1 MLDTAGT
8 GRCED
13 MRDVS
18 SRVAAVALIV
28 LTATFAFTG
37 CSSSTTTTAPG
48 GSTGTGTGNYGPG
61 NMMGGS
67 NNTSGTGT
75 NAP

>member
-1 MLDTAGT
+1 
-8 GRCED
+8 
-13 MRDVS
+13 MRDVRL
-18 SRVAAVALIV
+18 RVAAVTLIV
-28 LTATFAFTG
+28 VTAMFAFTG
-37 CSSSTTTTAPG
+37 CSSSMTTTAPG

-67 NNTSGTGT
+67 NNTSPTGT

>member
-1 MLDTAGT
+1 
-8 GRCED
+8 
-13 MRDVS
+13 MRDA
-18 SRVAAVALIV
+18 RLRAATVALIALAAV
-28 LTATFAFTG
+28 FAFTG

-67 NNTSGTGT
+67 SNTSQTGT

>member
-1 MLDTAGT
+1 M
-8 GRCED
+8 
-13 MRDVS
+13 
-18 SRVAAVALIV
+18 VALIALAAV
-28 LTATFAFTG
+28 FAFTG

-67 NNTSGTGT
+67 SNTSRTGT